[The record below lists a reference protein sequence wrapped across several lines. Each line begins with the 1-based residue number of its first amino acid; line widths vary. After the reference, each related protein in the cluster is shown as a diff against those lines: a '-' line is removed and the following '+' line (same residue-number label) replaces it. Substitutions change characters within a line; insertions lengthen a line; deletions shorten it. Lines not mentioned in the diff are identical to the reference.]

1 MANSP
6 SWLPFQGDASSR
18 RAAVLGAALVL
29 SLGLHVALPFVR
41 WHHVEAV
48 SESPITVELMPPP
61 PMPLP
66 EAEELKP
73 VPNEEDSPSPP
84 EPDKPAQADTA
95 PTPKDAAVAAPA
107 PEPEP
112 AEEPVEPVEPEPP
125 PPAESAN
132 PAVLPDQAAA
142 ARLAELE
149 RRRAERLAARE
160 RRLAEREARRAAR
173 LAEAAAKAGAKAGA
187 GGEKG
192 GAPDSGDWRTG
203 KPSAVYLCSA
213 TGKGDEVR
221 VSKSRPISEWVTIVP
236 TALAGFSTRPA
247 LGGYLGGIQQVVGRD
262 RTVGPRRIGFVE
274 MSLPNDVLQIDL
286 EEPRGVRI
294 AVGRLDARCLIGFKY
309 AQGLFPFS
317 VVRAPVRLID
327 GQNNSVSALVDV
339 TFFKDASLEMVA
351 ADGTALPFRRARL
364 KNAQGIAS
372 NIRDHYEAARLAKG
386 IADLFG
392 IKLGSS
398 SKPRGAEAKHSA
410 PQGGRPDAARTSKPR
425 PSTGH

>member
-66 EAEELKP
+66 EADELKP

-95 PTPKDAAVAAPA
+95 PAPTKAAAAA
-107 PEPEP
+107 EEPEP
-112 AEEPVEPVEPEPP
+112 APVEEPVEPEPP
-125 PPAESAN
+125 APSEAAP

-339 TFFKDASLEMVA
+339 TFFKDASLEIVA

-364 KNAQGIAS
+364 KNAQGITN

-398 SKPRGAEAKHSA
+398 SKPRGTEAKHSTS
-410 PQGGRPDAARTSKPR
+410 PGGRSDTARTKNSG
-425 PSTGH
+425 PSTGR